1 MTRRIWKLYKELRD
15 LRKQVVALHNSL
27 TSANLEL
34 KQRNSLIT
42 FLEEQLRQKAAVDVP
57 YNTMSFVVPNLYM
70 VKSVMLPIDLDR
82 NSRAEYL
89 TRQLTNE
96 MKVKLFDDLAEQGYI
111 RKTRDDEFGEV
122 FEIKVVR

>member
-1 MTRRIWKLYKELRD
+1 MTKRIWKLYKELRD

-42 FLEEQLRQKAAVDVP
+42 FLEERLRQKAAVDVP
-57 YNTMSFVVPNLYM
+57 YNTMSFVVPNLHM
-70 VKSVMLPIDLDR
+70 VDSVMSPIDLDR
-82 NSRAEYL
+82 SLRAEYL
-89 TRQLTNE
+89 TRQFTNG